1 MFWSVTAV
9 HDGDWRSIQAAVRR
23 AADRFGSRPALG
35 LPGRM
40 QSFAQ
45 TYDRTL
51 RLAAALEGLGAH
63 PGARVAILASNG
75 PWYFELHFAASEAG
89 LVEVPV
95 NGRFTLAEQIAYLSA
110 LSPELLLVTAEHAV
124 RADELMAHVPSIS
137 HVIGIDDGHGLT
149 LDYERLLSHAD
160 PVERPLRDVDELV
173 LISATS
179 GTSGEAKAVRHS
191 QRSTASAYA
200 PLIERFEIDEDAH
213 FLTGLAMYFATGYA
227 GWTAS
232 FIAGA
237 QHTIMPTYSPSGWVD
252 LAEHTGA
259 THGFLGPTPV
269 YMIMDAGIDMSRLR
283 GLRFLSMGGARCDP
297 SRLATL
303 TESLGSRVAVQMSM
317 TELGAGTVLLG
328 KEFLDTDGKLSPKH
342 RSVGRPLR
350 ELEARTVDDTGNP
363 TAAGVSGELE
373 FRGPMV
379 SSGYIGNP
387 AANDAAHHD
396 GWFRTGDMATI
407 DEDGF
412 IFIVDRKKDLI
423 VSGGINIAPAEI
435 ELVLMSH
442 PEVDVAGVCGV
453 SDAVYGEAVHAAVK
467 LHAGAAASAQDLMAW
482 CSQHLASVK
491 KPRSIAL
498 VDELPIS
505 STGKLLRRKLREQFD
520 PASVGHDG

>member
-1 MFWSVTAV
+1 
-9 HDGDWRSIQAAVRR
+9 
-23 AADRFGSRPALG
+23 
-35 LPGRM
+35 M

-51 RLAAALEGLGAH
+51 RLAAALEELGAE
-63 PGARVAILASNG
+63 PGTRVAVLASNG

-95 NGRFTLAEQIAYLSA
+95 NGRFTLSEQVTYLSA
-110 LSPELLLVTAEHAV
+110 LAPEFLLVTAEHVV
-124 RADELMAHVPSIS
+124 RAKELKAHVPSIR
-137 HVIGIDDGHGLT
+137 HLIGIDDGHGLAM
-149 LDYERLLSHAD
+149 DYERLLSRAD

-200 PLIERFEIDEDAH
+200 PLIQCFEIGEDAH
-213 FLTGLAMYFATGYA
+213 FLTGLAMYFATAYA
-227 GWTAS
+227 GWAAS

-237 QHTIMPTYSPSGWVD
+237 QHTIMPTYSPGGWVD
-252 LAEHTGA
+252 LAEYTGA

-283 GLRFLSMGGARCDP
+283 GLRYLSMGGARCDP
-297 SRLATL
+297 SRLVTL
-303 TESLGSRVAVQMSM
+303 TQTLGSRLAVQMSM

-328 KEFLDTDGKLSPKH
+328 NDFLDAKGDLAARH
-342 RSVGRPLR
+342 RSVGRPIRGLD
-350 ELEARTVDDTGNP
+350 ARTVDDMGNP
-363 TAAGVSGELE
+363 TAAGASGELE

-379 SSGYIGNP
+379 SSGYVDNP
-387 AANDAAHHD
+387 AADDAAHHD
-396 GWFRTGDMATI
+396 SWFRTGDLASI
-407 DEDGF
+407 DEEGF

-423 VSGGINIAPAEI
+423 VSGGINIAPAEV
-435 ELVLMSH
+435 EQVLMAH
-442 PEVDVAGVCGV
+442 PAVDVAGVCGV

-467 LHAGAAASAQDLMAW
+467 LRDGAAASAQDLMAW
-482 CSQHLASVK
+482 CSEHLASVK

-505 STGKLLRRKLREQFD
+505 STGKLLRRQLRAQFD
-520 PASVGHDG
+520 RTQS